1 MSKLL
6 LLGPA
11 YPYRGGIAASN
22 EQLARVLQQH
32 GHDVEICTFR
42 LQYPS
47 LLFPGKS
54 QYYNSPRPQGEGSNS
69 IHIYRAINSINP
81 INWFVQA
88 RAIRKRGYDQMVVRY
103 WTPFLSP
110 ALGTVCRLAKRHGMR
125 VTALV
130 DNLIPHER
138 HFWDPLFTRYFVHS
152 VGDFVVM
159 SHQVREEVA
168 TFCPAKSVRYSPH
181 PVYDIY
187 GAKIDR
193 ADAAAQLGLDGSQR
207 WVLIC
212 GLVRAYKG
220 LDWLLD
226 AWAILKK
233 SGGTEGKKVLVAG
246 EFYENE
252 GKYRNQIAQLGLAD
266 DVVIHNRFI
275 PDNEVAA
282 YFSLA
287 DVSVQPYKSATQSGI
302 TQIAYHFETPMIV
315 TDVGGLAEIVP
326 HGKVG
331 YVAPPNPQG
340 VAEAIER
347 FYADGPIDRFTE
359 AIRIEKKRFSWEAL
373 ADAVV
378 LKSGCEAHP

>member
-1 MSKLL
+1 MKKLL

-11 YPYRGGIAASN
+11 WPYRGGIAASN
-22 EQLARVLQQH
+22 EQLAIALQKQ
-32 GHDVEICTFR
+32 GHEVEICTFR

-54 QYYNSPRPQGEGSNS
+54 QYSETPRPKGGVTIQ
-69 IHIYRAINSINP
+69 RAINSINP
-81 INWFVQA
+81 LNWFVQGK
-88 RAIRKRGYDQMVVRY
+88 AIRKRGYDQLVVRY
-103 WTPFLSP
+103 WTPFLAP
-110 ALGTVCRLAKRHGMR
+110 ALGTVCRRAKRSGMR

-130 DNLIPHER
+130 DNLIPHEQ
-138 HFWDPLFTRYFVHS
+138 HFWDKPFTRHFVHS
-152 VGDFVVM
+152 VDDFVVM
-159 SHQVREEVA
+159 SHQVREEIA
-168 TFCPAKSVRYSPH
+168 AFCPEKPVRYSPH

-193 ADAAAQLGLDGSQR
+193 NEAAAQLQLDASLQWALFFGL
-207 WVLIC
+207 I
-212 GLVRAYKG
+212 RAYKG
-220 LDWLLD
+220 LDWLID

-233 SGGTEGKKVLVAG
+233 RGVADGKKLLVAG

-252 GKYRNQIAQLGLAD
+252 EKYRNQIAQLGLTD

-287 DVSVQPYKSATQSGI
+287 DLSVQPYKSATQSGI

-331 YVAPPNPQG
+331 YVAPPNPTA
-340 VAEAIER
+340 VADAIEK
-347 FYADGPIDRFTE
+347 FYADGPIDRFAE
-359 AIRIEKKRFSWEAL
+359 AIRIEKQRFSWNAL
-373 ADAVV
+373 AQTV
-378 LKSGCEAHP
+378 LIEPKKF

>member
-1 MSKLL
+1 MKKLL

-11 YPYRGGIAASN
+11 WPYRGGIAASN
-22 EQLARVLQQH
+22 EQLAIALQKQ
-32 GHDVEICTFR
+32 GHEVEICTFR

-54 QYYNSPRPQGEGSNS
+54 QYSETPRPKGGVTIQ
-69 IHIYRAINSINP
+69 RAINSINP
-81 INWFVQA
+81 LNWFVQGK
-88 RAIRKRGYDQMVVRY
+88 AIRKRGYDQLVVRY
-103 WTPFLSP
+103 WTPFLAP
-110 ALGTVCRLAKRHGMR
+110 ALGTVCRRAKCSGMR

-130 DNLIPHER
+130 DNLIPHEE
-138 HFWDPLFTRYFVHS
+138 HIWDKPFTRHFVHS
-152 VGDFVVM
+152 VDDFVVM
-159 SHQVREEVA
+159 SHQVREEIA
-168 TFCPAKSVRYSPH
+168 AFCPEKPVRYSPH

-193 ADAAAQLGLDGSQR
+193 NEAAAQLQLDASLQWALFFGL
-207 WVLIC
+207 I
-212 GLVRAYKG
+212 RAYKG
-220 LDWLLD
+220 LDWLID

-233 SGGTEGKKVLVAG
+233 RGVADGKKLLVAG

-252 GKYRNQIAQLGLAD
+252 EKYRNQIAQLGLTD

-287 DVSVQPYKSATQSGI
+287 DLSVQPYKSATQSGI

-331 YVAPPNPQG
+331 YVAPPNPTA
-340 VAEAIER
+340 VADAIEK
-347 FYADGPIDRFTE
+347 FYADGPIDRFAN
-359 AIRIEKKRFSWEAL
+359 AIRIEKERFSWDAL
-373 ADAVV
+373 ARTV
-378 LKSGCEAHP
+378 LIETKKF